1 MSKTVNALLN
11 ETIRQHYI
19 NYLQESQPWGI
30 WSDEEN
36 IANGMEPMT
45 IDELIEVIN
54 ELED

>member
-54 ELED
+54 QLED